1 MMTPAAR
8 RSGPPQIWALRGG
21 KFRAQVRR
29 IAHMAWRCTGQWT
42 VLFLL
47 AMAGQVS
54 GCAGPRLSTPAV
66 DATKLSDEAFQ
77 AYLAEIE
84 LVTVDEAYRA
94 MLILA
99 DGEDPSKGFEQRRAI
114 LEGRGIARAA
124 WQLQPD
130 HVVDAG
136 SVAYMVC
143 RICRISGGI
152 NMRLFGASGLGD
164 RRYALREL
172 IAREMIQDVVDYQFM
187 TGAAMFAI
195 LRRADT
201 LMQEKGLYESQG
213 IDLSDETDR
222 DEHGDLIV
230 PPPVEQSSPDAG

>member
-1 MMTPAAR
+1 M
-8 RSGPPQIWALRGG
+8 
-21 KFRAQVRR
+21 
-29 IAHMAWRCTGQWT
+29 

-47 AMAGQVS
+47 ATAGLIS
-54 GCAGPRLSTPAV
+54 GCAGPRRSVPAV
-66 DATKLSDEAFQ
+66 DAAKLSDEAFQ
-77 AYLAEIE
+77 AYLAEID

-99 DGEDPSKGFEQRRAI
+99 DGEDTCEGFEQRKAA
-114 LEGRGIARAA
+114 LEGRGIVRAA
-124 WQLQPD
+124 WHLQPEN
-130 HVVDAG
+130 VVDAG

-143 RICRISGGI
+143 RICEISGGI
-152 NMRLFGASGLGD
+152 NMHLFGAGGLGD

-172 IAREMIQDVVDYQFM
+172 IAREMIEDAVDYQYM

-201 LMQEKGLYESQG
+201 LMQEKGLYESKG

-230 PPPVEQSSPDAG
+230 PPPAEQGSSGGR

>member
-1 MMTPAAR
+1 M
-8 RSGPPQIWALRGG
+8 
-21 KFRAQVRR
+21 
-29 IAHMAWRCTGQWT
+29 
-42 VLFLL
+42 
-47 AMAGQVS
+47 S
-54 GCAGPRLSTPAV
+54 GCAGPRLLSPEV

-99 DGEDPSKGFEQRRAI
+99 DGEDPSKGFEQRRAT

-143 RICRISGGI
+143 RICKISGGI

-172 IAREMIQDVVDYQFM
+172 IAKEMTTDVAAYQFM

-195 LRRADT
+195 LRRADA
-201 LMQEKGLYESQG
+201 LMQEKGLYETQG

-230 PPPVEQSSPDAG
+230 PPPVEQSNPDAG